1 MKVFNMVDNKD
12 NRYLITADSITD
24 LTKYVDETKAS
35 DGWLAGCIGQFKYE
49 DDEPQLIG
57 YTTMPLSFRRTA
69 NLDDEPQLI
78 GYTTM
83 IKASCIRRIEQTEK
97 QTFII
102 DIKKAFD
109 EEC

>member
-1 MKVFNMVDNKD
+1 MKVFKMIDNKS
-12 NRYLITADSITD
+12 NQYLITADSLPD

-35 DGWLAGCIGQFKYE
+35 DGWVAGCIGQFKYE
-49 DDEPQLIG
+49 DDK
-57 YTTMPLSFRRTA
+57 
-69 NLDDEPQLI
+69 PQLI

-83 IKASCIRRIEQTEK
+83 IKANCIRRIEQTEK

-102 DIKKAFD
+102 DIKKAFN

>member
-1 MKVFNMVDNKD
+1 MKVFKMIDNKS
-12 NRYLITADSITD
+12 NQYLITADSLPD

-35 DGWLAGCIGQFKYE
+35 DGWVAGCIGQFKYE
-49 DDEPQLIG
+49 DDK
-57 YTTMPLSFRRTA
+57 
-69 NLDDEPQLI
+69 PQLI

-83 IKASCIRRIEQTEK
+83 IKANCIRRIEQTEK

>member
-1 MKVFNMVDNKD
+1 MKVFNMIDNKN

-35 DGWLAGCIGQFKYE
+35 DGWIAGCIGQFKYE

-57 YTTMPLSFRRTA
+57 YTTM
-69 NLDDEPQLI
+69 
-78 GYTTM
+78 
-83 IKASCIRRIEQTEK
+83 IKASYIRRIEQIEK

>member
-1 MKVFNMVDNKD
+1 MKVFKMVDNKN
-12 NRYLITADSITD
+12 NRYLITADNITD
-24 LTKYVDETKAS
+24 LTKYVGETKAS
-35 DGWLAGCIGQFKYE
+35 DGWVAGCIGQFKYE
-49 DDEPQLIG
+49 DDK
-57 YTTMPLSFRRTA
+57 
-69 NLDDEPQLI
+69 PQLI

-83 IKASCIRRIEQTEK
+83 IKANCIRRIEQTEK

>member
-1 MKVFNMVDNKD
+1 MKAFKMVDNKN

-57 YTTMPLSFRRTA
+57 YTTM
-69 NLDDEPQLI
+69 
-78 GYTTM
+78 
-83 IKASCIRRIEQTEK
+83 IKASCIRRIEQIEK

>member
-1 MKVFNMVDNKD
+1 MKVFKMIDNKS
-12 NRYLITADSITD
+12 NQYLITADSLPD
-24 LTKYVDETKAS
+24 LTKYVDEEKARH
-35 DGWLAGCIGQFKYE
+35 GWVAGCIGQYVM
-49 DDEPQLIG
+49 DD
-57 YTTMPLSFRRTA
+57 
-69 NLDDEPQLI
+69 DKPQLI

-83 IKASCIRRIEQTEK
+83 IKASCIRRIEETKK

>member
-1 MKVFNMVDNKD
+1 MKVFNMVDNKN

-57 YTTMPLSFRRTA
+57 YTTM
-69 NLDDEPQLI
+69 
-78 GYTTM
+78 
-83 IKASCIRRIEQTEK
+83 IKASYIRRIEQMEK

>member
-1 MKVFNMVDNKD
+1 MKVFKMVDNKD

-35 DGWLAGCIGQFKYE
+35 DGWVAGYIGQFKYE

-57 YTTMPLSFRRTA
+57 HTTMV
-69 NLDDEPQLI
+69 
-78 GYTTM
+78 
-83 IKASCIRRIEQTEK
+83 KASYIRRIEQMEK

-102 DIKKAFD
+102 DIKKAFN

>member
-1 MKVFNMVDNKD
+1 MKVFNMVDNKN

-57 YTTMPLSFRRTA
+57 YTTMV
-69 NLDDEPQLI
+69 
-78 GYTTM
+78 
-83 IKASCIRRIEQTEK
+83 KASYIRRIEQMEK

>member
-1 MKVFNMVDNKD
+1 MKVFKMVDNKN
-12 NRYLITADSITD
+12 NRYLITADTITD

-49 DDEPQLIG
+49 DDEPKLIG
-57 YTTMPLSFRRTA
+57 YTTMV
-69 NLDDEPQLI
+69 
-78 GYTTM
+78 
-83 IKASCIRRIEQTEK
+83 KASYIRRIEQIEK

>member
-1 MKVFNMVDNKD
+1 MKVFNMVDNKN

-35 DGWLAGCIGQFKYE
+35 DGWVAGCIGQFKYE

-57 YTTMPLSFRRTA
+57 YTTM
-69 NLDDEPQLI
+69 
-78 GYTTM
+78 
-83 IKASCIRRIEQTEK
+83 IKASYIRRIEQIEK

-102 DIKKAFD
+102 DIKKAFN

>member
-1 MKVFNMVDNKD
+1 MKVFKMVDNKN

-35 DGWLAGCIGQFKYE
+35 DGWVAGCIGQFKYE

-57 YTTMPLSFRRTA
+57 YTTMV
-69 NLDDEPQLI
+69 
-78 GYTTM
+78 
-83 IKASCIRRIEQTEK
+83 KASYIRRIEQTEK

>member
-1 MKVFNMVDNKD
+1 MKVFNMVDNKN

-24 LTKYVDETKAS
+24 LTKYVDEAKAS
-35 DGWLAGCIGQFKYE
+35 DGWVAGCIGQAKYE

-57 YTTMPLSFRRTA
+57 YTTMV
-69 NLDDEPQLI
+69 
-78 GYTTM
+78 
-83 IKASCIRRIEQTEK
+83 KASCIRRIEQTQK

>member
-1 MKVFNMVDNKD
+1 MKVFNMVDNKN

-49 DDEPQLIG
+49 DDETKLIG
-57 YTTMPLSFRRTA
+57 YTP
-69 NLDDEPQLI
+69 
-78 GYTTM
+78 M
-83 IKASCIRRIEQTEK
+83 IKASYIRRIEQMEK

>member
-1 MKVFNMVDNKD
+1 MKVFNMVDNKN

-35 DGWLAGCIGQFKYE
+35 DGWVAGCIGQFKYE

-57 YTTMPLSFRRTA
+57 YTTMV
-69 NLDDEPQLI
+69 
-78 GYTTM
+78 
-83 IKASCIRRIEQTEK
+83 KASYIRRIEQMEK

-102 DIKKAFD
+102 DIKKAFN

>member
-1 MKVFNMVDNKD
+1 MKVFNMVDNKN

-35 DGWLAGCIGQFKYE
+35 DGWVAGCIGQFKYE

-57 YTTMPLSFRRTA
+57 YTTMV
-69 NLDDEPQLI
+69 
-78 GYTTM
+78 
-83 IKASCIRRIEQTEK
+83 KASYIRRIEQMEK

>member
-1 MKVFNMVDNKD
+1 MKVFKMVDNKN

-35 DGWLAGCIGQFKYE
+35 DGWVAGCIGQVKYE

-57 YTTMPLSFRRTA
+57 YTTMVKS
-69 NLDDEPQLI
+69 
-78 GYTTM
+78 
-83 IKASCIRRIEQTEK
+83 SCIRRIEQTEK

>member
-1 MKVFNMVDNKD
+1 MKVFNMVDNK
-12 NRYLITADSITD
+12 NNWYLITADSITD

-35 DGWLAGCIGQFKYE
+35 DGWIAGCIGQFKYE

-57 YTTMPLSFRRTA
+57 YTTM
-69 NLDDEPQLI
+69 
-78 GYTTM
+78 
-83 IKASCIRRIEQTEK
+83 IKASYIRRIEQMEK